1 MKGVGRERSRPR
13 LVTPKRLR
21 PRDYAAGSRTLRRFL
36 PLSMKT
42 LPFFPR
48 VVLALVGFF
57 LAAVA
62 MVAAEPKEP
71 FRTDPLDEPVKLLKP
86 VKPEY
91 PFNMQKAGLIGRVV
105 IQCVVDKE
113 GRVIDPVVI
122 ESNNPWFERPA
133 IEAILKWKYQPGRK
147 DGRTVYTRIEQP
159 LEFAPYEGGK
169 ELWQSTKGK
178 DHAKLPLEIRWDECP
193 VPIASTYPVYPAE
206 ALQAARK
213 GHAVV
218 RYLVNPQGRIQV
230 AKVLEASAPEFGG
243 AAMASIDVWRFKP
256 ATRAGEPCSALLQM
270 EFDFVPTG
278 DASVPVTY
286 ELRDV
291 VREIA
296 RKVPR
301 IHALE
306 KLDAM
311 PKALSRRP
319 PVYPTSLLE
328 VGQPGEALIEFYIDQ
343 KGDAQL
349 PRIVSATAP
358 EFGYAAAQAVATWRF
373 EPPLKGGEPV
383 IARAQIPVSFKLHD
397 DAKMEKKPAA
407 KESQP

>member
-1 MKGVGRERSRPR
+1 MKS
-13 LVTPKRLR
+13 
-21 PRDYAAGSRTLRRFL
+21 
-36 PLSMKT
+36 

-57 LAAVA
+57 A
-62 MVAAEPKEP
+62 MATSISAAEPKQTT
-71 FRTDPLDEPVKLLKP
+71 TDGLQDEPVKLLKA

-91 PFNMQKAGLIGRVV
+91 PFKMQKAGLIGLVR
-105 IQCVVDKE
+105 IECIVDKE
-113 GRVIDPVVI
+113 GRVINPIVV

-133 IEAILKWKYQPGRK
+133 IEAILKWKFQPGRK
-147 DGRTVYTRIEQP
+147 NGRVVNVRISQP
-159 LEFAPYEGGK
+159 ISFEPEEGGT

-178 DHAKLPLEIRWDECP
+178 DHAKLPQEIRWDECP

-206 ALQAARK
+206 ALLGGRK

-243 AAMASIDVWRFKP
+243 AAMASIDAWRFKP
-256 ATRAGEPCSALLQM
+256 ATQAGKPCSALLQM

-278 DASVPVTY
+278 DPSVPVTY

-291 VREIA
+291 VREIG
-296 RKVPR
+296 RKEPH
-301 IHALE
+301 IHALD
-306 KLDAM
+306 KLDAV

-319 PVYPTSLLE
+319 PVYPSVLRE
-328 VGQPGEALIEFYIDQ
+328 VGQPGEALIEFYINE

-349 PRIVSATAP
+349 PRIVSASAP
-358 EFGYAAAQAVATWRF
+358 EFGFAAAQAVATWRF
-373 EPPLKGGEPV
+373 EPPMKEGKAV
-383 IARAQIPVSFKLHD
+383 IARAQIPISFKLHD
-397 DAKMEKKPAA
+397 DAKAEKKPAP
-407 KESQP
+407 KETQP